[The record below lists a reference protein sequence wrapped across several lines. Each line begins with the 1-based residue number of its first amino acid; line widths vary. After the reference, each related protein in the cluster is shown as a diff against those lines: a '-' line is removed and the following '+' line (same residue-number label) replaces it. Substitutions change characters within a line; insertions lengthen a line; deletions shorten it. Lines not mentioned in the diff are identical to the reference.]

1 MKKFFITTTIPTTLS
16 FFKGNLRF
24 LSVYFDVCAISSK
37 PEELAVVGE
46 SEGVRT
52 HCIPMERPIALL
64 KDIVS
69 LFRFILFFLREKPD
83 VVHGNTPKAS
93 MLSMVAAWMTRV
105 PVRIYMCHG
114 LRYQGT
120 SGLMR
125 RLLILMERLSC
136 ACATRVI
143 CVSNGV
149 RETFAEDGICSL
161 KKSVVLG
168 NGSATGLDLDYFN
181 PEYVEKNVMRT
192 ELGITNEDFV
202 FLFVGRIV
210 ADKGINEL
218 VNAFNRLAVEFS
230 HIHLVLVGAEEREQ
244 NSIAD
249 DTRDLIQQHSRIY
262 AIGRRSDVRPYLLD
276 ADAFVLPSYREG
288 FGMVLIEAN
297 AMGVP
302 AISTDIIGCNEI
314 VFPGMNGDIVAPRDV
329 DALYLKMRE
338 WVENPDKLK
347 IMSTYCRGLVETR
360 FERKMVWQNC
370 LNEYLRLAGE

>member
-1 MKKFFITTTIPTTLS
+1 MKKFFITTTIPASLN
-16 FFKGNLRF
+16 FFKGNLKY
-24 LSVYFDVCAISSK
+24 LSDYFEVCAISSK
-37 PEELAVVGE
+37 SEELE
-46 SEGVRT
+46 SFGRQEGVRV
-52 HCIPMERPIALL
+52 HCLPMERPISLL

-114 LRYQGT
+114 LRYQGS

-125 RLLILMERLSC
+125 KLLILMERLSC

-143 CVSNGV
+143 CVSKGV

-168 NGSATGLDLDYFN
+168 HGSATGLDLDYFN

-192 ELGITNEDFV
+192 ELGIPNEDFV

-314 VFPGMNGDIVAPRDV
+314 VSPGMNGDIVAPRDV

-338 WVENPDKLK
+338 WAENPDKLK
-347 IMSTYCRGLVETR
+347 KMSTYCRGLVETR

>member
-1 MKKFFITTTIPTTLS
+1 MKKFFISTTIPLTLG
-16 FFKGNLRF
+16 FFKGHLKF
-24 LSVYFDVCAISSK
+24 LSEYFEVCAISSK
-37 PEELAVVGE
+37 PEELE
-46 SEGVRT
+46 SFGRQEGVRV

-125 RLLILMERLSC
+125 KLLILMERLSC

-143 CVSNGV
+143 CVSKGV

-168 NGSATGLDLDYFN
+168 YGTATGIDIEYFN
-181 PEYVEKNVMRT
+181 PIEVEKNVLRK
-192 ELGITNEDFV
+192 ELGIPAEDFV
-202 FLFVGRIV
+202 FIFVGRIV
-210 ADKGINEL
+210 TDKGVNEL
-218 VNAFNRLAVEFS
+218 VTAFERLASEKEHV
-230 HIHLVLVGAEEREQ
+230 HLVLVGEEEMEQ
-244 NSIAD
+244 NPITD
-249 DTRDLIQQHSRIY
+249 ETRLHIVQNSRIY
-262 AIGRRSDVRPYLLD
+262 SIGKRKDVRPYLTD
-276 ADAFVLPSYREG
+276 ANAGVLPSYREG
-288 FGMVLIEAN
+288 LGMVILETN

-302 AISTDIIGCNEI
+302 MISTDIIGCNEI
-314 VFPGMNGDIVAPRDV
+314 IFPGLNGDIVAPRDV

-347 IMSTYCRGLVETR
+347 KMSTYCRGLVETR

>member
-46 SEGVRT
+46 REGVRV

-93 MLSMVAAWMTRV
+93 MMSMVAAWMTRV

-125 RLLILMERLSC
+125 KLLILMERLSC

-149 RETFAEDGICSL
+149 RETFAHDGICSL

-168 NGSATGLDLDYFN
+168 HGSATGLDLDYFN

-192 ELGITNEDFV
+192 ELGIPNEDFV

-262 AIGRRSDVRPYLLD
+262 AIGKRSDVRPYLLD
-276 ADAFVLPSYREG
+276 VDAFVLPSYREG

-314 VFPGMNGDIVAPRDV
+314 VFPGLNGDIVAPRDV

-347 IMSTYCRGLVETR
+347 KMSTYCRGLVETR